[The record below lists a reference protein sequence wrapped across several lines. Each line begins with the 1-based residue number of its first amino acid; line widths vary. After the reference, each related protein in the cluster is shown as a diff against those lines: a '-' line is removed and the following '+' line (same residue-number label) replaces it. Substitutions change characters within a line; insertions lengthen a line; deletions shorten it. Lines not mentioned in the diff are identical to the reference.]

1 MAWLSLFCLRDF
13 GQFKTL
19 CRFFNL
25 LFTEYLNRM
34 DNKDKVFPAEF
45 LSLTA
50 EYHFRKYD
58 PQTNIIY
65 KMVIGFVLLA
75 LVAIFFVKVNI
86 NVKSLGT
93 IKSTTEHNEIKALV
107 AGRIDTMLLTENM
120 HVKKGQV
127 LVTLTAAAI
136 NQQDLA
142 ARTQQIEFD
151 AQLADLQVLSDIAK
165 TRNWN
170 SNPQLKSSL
179 YGQQWVL
186 LKQQARDASA
196 KLAAATRNEQR
207 YNYLY
212 RNHVLSAAEYDEQ
225 HLIYQ
230 NAQSGLQLIYD
241 GQGSKWQAELNTLK
255 AQMRSLQSEGK
266 SIEEQK
272 DYYTLRAPVSGTVQ
286 NVKGVQ
292 PGSVIAS
299 NEVIAEISPETGMI
313 AEVYV
318 LPKDIGLIRPDIKV
332 NFQVDAF
339 NYNQWGLLTGKVLS
353 VSNDIFTDNGQ
364 QPYFKVRCLLDQSYL
379 KLENGYVG
387 RIKKGMTLQ
396 ANFYV
401 TRRTLFQLLYDK
413 TSDWLNPGRLS
424 PKTTAQL

>member
-1 MAWLSLFCLRDF
+1 
-13 GQFKTL
+13 
-19 CRFFNL
+19 
-25 LFTEYLNRM
+25 M
-34 DNKDKVFPAEF
+34 DNKNKVFPAEF

-107 AGRIDTMLLTENM
+107 AGRVDTMLLTENM

-127 LVTLTAAAI
+127 LVTLIASAI

-170 SNPQLKSSL
+170 SNPQLKSAL

-196 KLAAATRNEQR
+196 KLAAATRNEER

-292 PGSVIAS
+292 PGSVIAA

-339 NYNQWGLLTGKVLS
+339 NYNQWGQLTGKVLS

-387 RIKKGMTLQ
+387 RIKKGMTVQ

-413 TSDWLNPGRLS
+413 TSDWLSPGRLS

>member
-1 MAWLSLFCLRDF
+1 
-13 GQFKTL
+13 
-19 CRFFNL
+19 
-25 LFTEYLNRM
+25 M
-34 DNKDKVFPAEF
+34 DNNDKVFPAEF

-65 KMVIGFVLLA
+65 KMVIGFVLMA

-120 HVKKGQV
+120 HVKKGQI

-151 AQLADLQVLSDIAK
+151 AQMADLQVLSDIAK
-165 TRNWN
+165 NRNWN
-170 SNPQLKSSL
+170 SNPQLKSAL

-196 KLAAATRNEQR
+196 KLAAATRNEER

-212 RNHVLSAAEYDEQ
+212 RNHVLSAAEYEEQ
-225 HLIYQ
+225 HLVYQ
-230 NAQSGLQLIYD
+230 NARNGLQLIYD

-255 AQMRSLQSEGK
+255 SQMRSLQSEGK
-266 SIEEQK
+266 YIEEQK

-292 PGSVIAS
+292 PGSVIAA

-353 VSNDIFTDNGQ
+353 VSNDIFTDKGQ

-424 PKTTAQL
+424 SKTTAQL

>member
-1 MAWLSLFCLRDF
+1 
-13 GQFKTL
+13 
-19 CRFFNL
+19 
-25 LFTEYLNRM
+25 M